1 MNYPRLFFTIIF
13 AAAVINIGAGC
24 SKGGGS
30 FTVLP
35 TGDTFIQTNANFTN
49 ELDILFVINA
59 EPSMSSFQTALV
71 NSMASFMNTFQTK
84 GFEFKIAVVT
94 SSGYMADPTL
104 NGYDPVNEDAAD
116 FNDFNGTVH
125 SGLPVLYPT
134 DVNLFADFAIN
145 AKPTKNP
152 AGQDG
157 RSFSSF
163 RQALQNTRPI
173 NAGFLR
179 PKSFLA
185 VVIVDNQDDFS
196 GNGRCAKCN
205 TSGRYSAPTLE
216 PVVNYVDFLDQVTAT
231 TGTGR
236 RYNVS
241 AMTQSA
247 VPCQGGSQAVRI
259 MELAQSTNGII
270 GDICQPDFG
279 IAMASIS
286 SQIAMLSTQFRLDRI
301 PIPSSITV
309 KIGGV
314 SVPEDSTN
322 GWTYDSTANSIFFH
336 GDATPAQGAVID
348 VNYDPVSLGQ

>member
-1 MNYPRLFFTIIF
+1 MNYRRLFLTIIY
-13 AAAVINIGAGC
+13 ATGAFVLNSGC
-24 SKGGGS
+24 SKGGGNFS
-30 FTVLP
+30 VMP

-49 ELDILFVINA
+49 ELDILFVVNA

-71 NSMASFMNTFQTK
+71 NSMATFMNTFETK
-84 GFEFKIAVVT
+84 GFEYKIAVVT

-116 FNDFNGTVH
+116 YNDFNGTVH
-125 SGLPVLYPT
+125 SGFPVLYPNNV
-134 DVNLFADFAIN
+134 DIYANFAIN

-163 RQALQNTRPI
+163 RQALQSTRPI

-179 PKSFLA
+179 SKSFLA
-185 VVIVDNQDDFS
+185 VIIVDNQDDFS
-196 GNGRCAKCN
+196 GNDRCAKCN
-205 TSGRYSAPTLE
+205 TSGRYTAPTLE
-216 PVVNYVDFLDQVTAT
+216 PVANYVSFLDQVTGT

-247 VPCQGGSQAVRI
+247 APCQGGSQAVRI
-259 MELAQSTNGII
+259 MELAQNTGGIL

-279 IAMASIS
+279 PSMASIS

-301 PIPSSITV
+301 PNPASISV
-309 KIGGV
+309 KVDGAVI
-314 SVPEDSTN
+314 PEDSIN
-322 GWTYDSTANSIFFH
+322 GWTYDGTANSIYFH
-336 GDATPAQGAVID
+336 GDATPQQGAVID
-348 VNYDPVSLGQ
+348 VNYDPISLGQ